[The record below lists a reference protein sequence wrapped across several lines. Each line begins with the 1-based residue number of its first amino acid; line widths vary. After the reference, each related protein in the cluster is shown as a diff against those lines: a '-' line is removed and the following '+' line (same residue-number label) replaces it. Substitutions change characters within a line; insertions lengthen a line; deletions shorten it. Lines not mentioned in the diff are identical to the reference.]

1 MKIRKGDTVRV
12 MAGKDKGREGSV
24 LRTLPKKDK
33 IIVERVNVA
42 KKHQKPTSTTEQG
55 SIVDKDMPISVS
67 NVQIVCPK
75 CGPVRVG
82 ALIKDD
88 GKKVRVCKRCGGEL

>member
-33 IIVERVNVA
+33 VVVERVNVA

-55 SIVDKDMPISVS
+55 SIVDKDMPISVA

-82 ALIKDD
+82 SLTKAD
-88 GKKVRVCKRCGGEL
+88 GKKIRVCKRCGGEL